1 MEMFTVQQ
9 VYSAYRRL
17 KSYFYYDNTNLFM
30 RLKIAEFEEDV
41 VDKISNSK
49 DSDSYVQTLESK
61 FKSIADCLNE
71 LMEAFVTSEFQD
83 INTFE
88 EEQLLAL
95 FESKRFG
102 SYFKD
107 ITCYPVPKDFAS
119 DDENER
125 KSYHFITNK
134 ISKVDIELEKCNY
147 MIDAPI
153 EIHIISELWVEFV
166 GAKLSRYF
174 KKYNY
179 ANQLNV
185 SEGDETKIK
194 NSIMLFKPYFIGYQ
208 KWRDEALDEAKR
220 LLEKGNDVTILSLD
234 IKRYYYSARIN
245 MQDINNELSKSENEQ
260 EDAQQV
266 RFLNV
271 LLQLIHS
278 CYQKRVERYLDDDC
292 KSNEQDEQKRRYVLP
307 VGLVSSAL
315 LANYYLYK
323 FDRHVVEAIAPS
335 FYGRYVDDLIFVF
348 KNRPV
353 EETSSV
359 PTADSNGCNPVDN
372 FIIRYFCSSGVLV
385 RMESGKNGNK
395 EDSENISY
403 AVNISGKSIDETQR
417 KQIAEKNFDVS
428 SLGHLRIQMKKAIL
442 EYFDHQE
449 SHAAIDI
456 FMRNLSKNR
465 SEFRFLPN
473 EEIINEEFDNEA
485 YQLLYKD
492 SVNKI
497 RNMQEFKQDK
507 YGAAK
512 YLAKQIFL
520 SKLKDNEQSAEFKKM
535 KKLVAQQLLVF
546 FKGKNALSM
555 YVLWE
560 RVASYFVL
568 NQDSESL
575 ARFYIHIFGAIDKL
589 TWTGCQKQE
598 NQDVKEAVQEREQI
612 EIRLKMHDI
621 LNLAIAMPL
630 ALNPSFMLDRII
642 SDDRSLIKKYAHK
655 FRRSNM
661 FRINYVGLL
670 GINLTSALLD
680 DKIDLTRDDISYF
693 IKQAQEEQKA
703 PKEQKGQEVKG
714 QEGQNEKNE
723 GESKRERKDIFKPN
737 DGLCFLAPRFI
748 RFEELNMLDIY
759 NKVGYGKE

>member
-1 MEMFTVQQ
+1 MSMFTVQQ

-17 KSYFYYDNTNLFM
+17 KSYFYYDTTNLFM

-49 DSDSYVQTLESK
+49 DSGSYVQTLESK
-61 FKSIADCLNE
+61 FKPIADCLNE
-71 LMEAFVTSEFQD
+71 LMEAFVTSEFQ
-83 INTFE
+83 FE
-88 EEQLLAL
+88 EEQLQAL
-95 FESKRFG
+95 FEFKRFG

-119 DDENER
+119 DDENGI
-125 KSYHFITNK
+125 KQYHFITNK
-134 ISKVDIELEKCNY
+134 LSKVDIELEKCNY

-185 SEGDETKIK
+185 SEGDETK

-220 LLEKGNDVTILSLD
+220 LLDKGNDVTILSLD

-245 MQDINNELSKSENEQ
+245 MQDIHNELSKSETEQ
-260 EDAQQV
+260 EDALQV
-266 RFLNV
+266 RLLNV
-271 LLQLIHS
+271 LLQIIHS
-278 CYQKRVERYLDDDC
+278 CYQKQVERYLDDDC
-292 KSNEQDEQKRRYVLP
+292 KSNEQDEQKHLYVLP

-315 LANYYLYK
+315 LANYYLCK
-323 FDRHVVEAIAPS
+323 FDKHVVEAVAPS

-353 EETSSV
+353 VDTSSV
-359 PTADSNGCNPVDN
+359 PNADSNGCNPVDN

-385 RMESGKNGNK
+385 RMETDKMNNH
-395 EDSENISY
+395 EDSDKISY
-403 AVNISGKSIDETQR
+403 AVNVSGKSLDETLR
-417 KQIAEKNFDVS
+417 KQIAEKKFDVS

-535 KKLVAQQLLVF
+535 KKLVTEQLLVF

-568 NQDSESL
+568 NQDAESL
-575 ARFYIHIFGAIDKL
+575 ASFYINIFGAIEKL
-589 TWTGCQKQE
+589 TWTGCQKQGS
-598 NQDVKEAVQEREQI
+598 QDVREGIQKWEQGKI
-612 EIRLKMHDI
+612 ISKLHDI

-630 ALNPSFMLDRII
+630 ALNPSFKLDRII
-642 SDDRSLIKKYAHK
+642 PDDRSIIKKYAHK

-680 DKIDLTRDDISYF
+680 NKIDLTRDDISYF
-693 IKQAQEEQKA
+693 IKQAQEKQ
-703 PKEQKGQEVKG
+703 KG
-714 QEGQNEKNE
+714 QEGQNGKKE
-723 GESKRERKDIFKPN
+723 GESKGEQKDIFKPN

-759 NKVGYGKE
+759 NKVGYGKECGEYFVEKLS

>member
-1 MEMFTVQQ
+1 MEKFTVQQ

-30 RLKIAEFEEDV
+30 RLKIAEFEDDV
-41 VDKISNSK
+41 VDNISNSK
-49 DSDSYVQTLESK
+49 DSDLFTQVLESK
-61 FKSIADCLNE
+61 FKPIAECMNE
-71 LMEAFVTSEFQD
+71 LMEAFVTLESQD
-83 INTFE
+83 IYAFD

-95 FESKRFG
+95 VESKRFG

-107 ITCYPVPKDFAS
+107 ITCYSVPKDFAS
-119 DDENER
+119 DDKNER
-125 KSYHFITNK
+125 KQYHFITNK
-134 ISKVDIELEKCNY
+134 ISENDTELEKCNY

-153 EIHIISELWVEFV
+153 EIHIISELWVELV

-179 ANQLNV
+179 ANQLND
-185 SEGDETKIK
+185 SEGEETTIK
-194 NSIMLFKPYFIGYQ
+194 DSIMLFKPYFIGYQ

-220 LLEKGNDVTILSLD
+220 LLDKGNDVTILSLD
-234 IKRYYYSARIN
+234 IKRYYYSTRIN
-245 MQDINNELSKSENEQ
+245 MQDIKDELSKSETEQ
-260 EDAQQV
+260 ENAQQV
-266 RFLNV
+266 RFLNI

-278 CYQKRVERYLDDDC
+278 CYQKQVERYLDDDC
-292 KSNEQDEQKRRYVLP
+292 KSNEQDEQKHRYVLP

-323 FDRHVVEAIAPS
+323 FDKHIVEATAPS

-348 KNRPV
+348 RNRPV
-353 EETSSV
+353 EDASSIH
-359 PTADSNGCNPVDN
+359 TDDSKGCNPVDN

-385 RMESGKNGNK
+385 RMESDENDNK

-403 AVNISGKSIDETQR
+403 AVNISGKSLNETQR

-442 EYFDHQE
+442 EYFDHKE

-473 EEIINEEFDNEA
+473 EEVITEEFDNEA

-497 RNMQEFKQDK
+497 RNIQEFKQDK

-520 SKLKDNEQSAEFKKM
+520 SKLKDNEQNDEFKKM
-535 KKLVAQQLLVF
+535 KKLVAQQLLAF

-555 YVLWE
+555 FVLWE

-575 ARFYIHIFGAIDKL
+575 ARFYSNILGAINKL
-589 TWTGCQKQE
+589 MWTGCQ
-598 NQDVKEAVQEREQI
+598 NQDVKETVQEREQN
-612 EIRLKMHDI
+612 EIRLNLHDI

-630 ALNPSFMLDRII
+630 ALNPSFKLDRIT
-642 SDDRSLIKKYAHK
+642 SDDKPMIKKYAHK

-670 GINLTSALLD
+670 GINLTSVLFD
-680 DKIDLTRDDISYF
+680 DKKDLTSDDISYF
-693 IKQAQEEQKA
+693 LKQEQE
-703 PKEQKGQEVKG
+703 EQKGQE
-714 QEGQNEKNE
+714 EQNENKE
-723 GESKRERKDIFKPN
+723 GESKGERKDIFKPN
-737 DGLCFLAPRFI
+737 NGLCFLAPRFI

-759 NKVGYGKE
+759 NKVGYGTE

>member
-1 MEMFTVQQ
+1 MRMFTVQQ

-17 KSYFYYDNTNLFM
+17 KSYFYYDTTNLFM

-49 DSDSYVQTLESK
+49 DSGSYVQTLESK
-61 FKSIADCLNE
+61 FKPIADCLNE
-71 LMEAFVTSEFQD
+71 LMEAFVTSEFQ
-83 INTFE
+83 FE
-88 EEQLLAL
+88 EEQLQAL
-95 FESKRFG
+95 FEFKRFG

-119 DDENER
+119 DDENGI
-125 KSYHFITNK
+125 KQYHFITNK
-134 ISKVDIELEKCNY
+134 LSKVDIELEKCNY

-185 SEGDETKIK
+185 SEGDETK

-220 LLEKGNDVTILSLD
+220 LLDKGNDVTILSLD

-245 MQDINNELSKSENEQ
+245 MQDINNELSKSEIEQ
-260 EDAQQV
+260 EDALQV

-323 FDRHVVEAIAPS
+323 FDRHVVEAVAPS

-353 EETSSV
+353 EDTSSV

-385 RMESGKNGNK
+385 RMESGKNGNE

-403 AVNISGKSIDETQR
+403 AVNVSGKSLDETLR
-417 KQIAEKNFDVS
+417 KQIAEKKFDVS

-568 NQDSESL
+568 NQDAESL
-575 ARFYIHIFGAIDKL
+575 ASFYINIFGAIDKL

-598 NQDVKEAVQEREQI
+598 NQDENEAVQGREQI
-612 EIRLKMHDI
+612 EIRLKLHDI

-642 SDDRSLIKKYAHK
+642 SDDRSIIKKYAHK

-680 DKIDLTRDDISYF
+680 NKIDLTRDDISYF
-693 IKQAQEEQKA
+693 IKQAQEKQ
-703 PKEQKGQEVKG
+703 KG
-714 QEGQNEKNE
+714 QEGQNGKKE
-723 GESKRERKDIFKPN
+723 GESKGEQKDIFKPN
-737 DGLCFLAPRFI
+737 DGFCFLAPRFI

-759 NKVGYGKE
+759 NKVGYEKE

>member
-49 DSDSYVQTLESK
+49 DSDSYVQTLKSK
-61 FKSIADCLNE
+61 FKSITDCLNE
-71 LMEAFVTSEFQD
+71 LMEALVTSEFQD
-83 INTFE
+83 IYSFE
-88 EEQLLAL
+88 EEQLQAL

-102 SYFKD
+102 SYFKG

-134 ISKVDIELEKCNY
+134 ISTDDIELEKCNY

-153 EIHIISELWVEFV
+153 EIHIASELWVEMV
-166 GAKLSRYF
+166 GTKLSPCF

-220 LLEKGNDVTILSLD
+220 LLDKGNDVTILSLD

-245 MQDINNELSKSENEQ
+245 MQDVITELSKSETEQ
-260 EDAQQV
+260 EDELQV
-266 RFLNV
+266 QFLNI

-278 CYQKRVERYLDDDC
+278 CYQKQVEDYLDDDC
-292 KSNEQDEQKRRYVLP
+292 KSNDQDNKKHRYVLP

-315 LANYYLYK
+315 LANYYLCK
-323 FDRHVVEAIAPS
+323 FDKHVVEAVAPS

-353 EETSSV
+353 EDTSSI
-359 PTADSNGCNPVDN
+359 PTDDSKGCNPVDN
-372 FIIRYFCSSGVLV
+372 FIIKYFCSPGVLV
-385 RMESGKNGNK
+385 RMESDKINNH
-395 EDSENISY
+395 EDSDKISY
-403 AVNISGKSIDETQR
+403 AVNISGKLLDETQR
-417 KQIAEKNFDVS
+417 KQIAEKKFDVS

-520 SKLKDNEQSAEFKKM
+520 SKLKDNEQSPEFKKM

-546 FKGKNALSM
+546 FKRKNALSM
-555 YVLWE
+555 YMLWE

-568 NQDSESL
+568 NHDAESL
-575 ARFYIHIFGAIDKL
+575 ARFYEYVSDAINKL
-589 TWTGCQKQE
+589 NWNGG
-598 NQDVKEAVQEREQI
+598 QI
-612 EIRLKMHDI
+612 EERQGIVRESEQCEIKKQLSTI

-630 ALNPSFMLDRII
+630 ALNPSFMLNRFI
-642 SDDRSLIKKYAHK
+642 SDDRSIIKKYAHK

-693 IKQAQEEQKA
+693 IKQAQEK
-703 PKEQKGQEVKG
+703 QKGQEVKG

-723 GESKRERKDIFKPN
+723 GESKREQKDIFKPN

>member
-17 KSYFYYDNTNLFM
+17 KSYFYYDNTNLLM

-41 VDKISNSK
+41 VDKISNST
-49 DSDSYVQTLESK
+49 DSDLYTQAFRSK
-61 FKSIADCLNE
+61 FQPIVDCLNE
-71 LMEAFVTSEFQD
+71 LVEAFENSEFQD
-83 INTFE
+83 IYSFE

-102 SYFKD
+102 SYFKG

-134 ISKVDIELEKCNY
+134 ISKDDIELEKCNY

-153 EIHIISELWVEFV
+153 EIHIASELWVEMV
-166 GAKLSRYF
+166 GTKLSPCF

-220 LLEKGNDVTILSLD
+220 LLDKGNDVTILSLD

-245 MQDINNELSKSENEQ
+245 MQDVITELSKSETEQ
-260 EDAQQV
+260 EDEQQV
-266 RFLNV
+266 QFLNI

-278 CYQKRVERYLDDDC
+278 CYQKQVERYLDDDC
-292 KSNEQDEQKRRYVLP
+292 KSNEQDEQKHRYVLP

-353 EETSSV
+353 EDTSSV

-385 RMESGKNGNK
+385 RMELGKNGNK

-403 AVNISGKSIDETQR
+403 AVNVSGKSLDETLR
-417 KQIAEKNFDVS
+417 KQIAEKKFDVS

-442 EYFDHQE
+442 EYFDNKE

-520 SKLKDNEQSAEFKKM
+520 SKLKDNEQNAEFKKM

-568 NQDSESL
+568 NQDAESL
-575 ARFYIHIFGAIDKL
+575 ASFYINIFGAIDKL

-598 NQDVKEAVQEREQI
+598 NQDEKEAVQEREQI
-612 EIRLKMHDI
+612 EIRLKLHDI

-630 ALNPSFMLDRII
+630 ALNPSFKLDKVRPDIGTII
-642 SDDRSLIKKYAHK
+642 KEYACK

-693 IKQAQEEQKA
+693 IKQAQEK
-703 PKEQKGQEVKG
+703 QKGQEVKG

-723 GESKRERKDIFKPN
+723 GESKREQKDIFKPN